1 MFSKKVVDYALIVLV
16 YFAFAYIL
24 WPFAEAIVFAA
35 LFAFALNPLLNR
47 LMAVKKFNLTK
58 MKSITILVFSLIMVL
73 FVPLI
78 LIILKVAKT
87 LTLLGQ
93 NNMAELPLFQK
104 MQSVFAWLVS
114 SINRLSAQFDID
126 LSSQIDVKAMIGQG
140 GQFALTHVTTLLSN
154 IPEAVFQ
161 FLVFIAMLYFF
172 LMNRAQLK
180 NNILKTELLNDLQL
194 RRLVNLFQNVCNLVL
209 VSTIIVAFAQA
220 FIVSLASAIV
230 GYDDV
235 FIIFLIAF
243 FLSFLPVIGSAP
255 ITIALIAYS
264 GLNGHYGDAI
274 IMTIA
279 AVITSVADNIIR
291 TYLFSAQDDS
301 VHPII
306 TLLGIIGSISVFGIL
321 GLFLGPIITELAS
334 KVGLIILDEK
344 S

>member
-1 MFSKKVVDYALIVLV
+1 MISKKAVDYGIIVLV
-16 YFAFAYIL
+16 YLAFAYIL
-24 WPFAEAIVFAA
+24 WPFAESIVFAG

-47 LMAVKKFNLTK
+47 LMAVKKINLTK
-58 MKSITILVFSLIMVL
+58 LKSITILVFCLIMVL

-87 LTLLGQ
+87 VTQLGQ
-93 NNMAELPLFQK
+93 NNVSELPLFQK
-104 MQSVFAWLVS
+104 MQSVFAWVMN
-114 SINRLSAQFDID
+114 SINQLSARFDID
-126 LSSQIDVKAMIGQG
+126 LSSQLDVKALIAQG
-140 GQFALTHVTTLLSN
+140 GQFVLTHLTTLLSN

-172 LMNRAQLK
+172 LMNRTQLK
-180 NNILKTELLNDLQL
+180 ESMLKTELLSEMQL
-194 RRLVNLFQNVCNLVL
+194 KRLVSFFQNVCYLVL
-209 VSTIIVAFAQA
+209 ISTIIVAFAQA
-220 FIVSLASAIV
+220 FIVSLASVIV

-243 FLSFLPVIGSAP
+243 FLSFLPVLGSAP

-264 GLNGHYGDAI
+264 GLNGHYGDAV
-274 IMTIA
+274 IMTVA
-279 AVITSVADNIIR
+279 AFLTSIVDNIIR

-334 KVGLIILDEK
+334 KVGLIVLDER
-344 S
+344 